1 MSKIEMLTPDNS
13 AIALIDYQPAMYQGV
28 QSHDRLVPF
37 NNVQVLAK
45 AAKLFSIPTVIT
57 TVAEKSF
64 SGPFMPEVIELFPN
78 HKVID
83 RTSMNSWLDPAFRKA
98 VAATGR
104 KKFVL
109 AGLWTEACVT
119 FPTLD
124 MLKEGYEVYIPADA
138 CGDLSLEA
146 HNRAMDRAV
155 QAGAIPITSFQYV
168 FELQQ
173 DWARTE
179 TYEGVMNILR
189 AHSPYGIQVRFSKW
203 ALGEHHRK
211 RAPKS
216 RNGGPGHEDL
226 PGISRCWRPRWS
238 DLQPVECAVARSAFG
253 RAGGVTRHSRRRA
266 DYSCRQTNVRRV
278 AVTWRLPRGAVRVAH
293 LRDAPGTTPR

>member
-1 MSKIEMLTPDNS
+1 MSKLDMLTPENS

-28 QSHDRLVPF
+28 QSHDRIVVM
-37 NNVQVLAK
+37 NNAQVIAK
-45 AAKLFSIPTVIT
+45 AAKLFKIPTVIT
-57 TVAEKSF
+57 TVAADTF
-64 SGPFMPEVIELFPN
+64 SGPFIPEVLDLFPK
-78 HKVID
+78 HEVID

-109 AGLWTEACVT
+109 GGLWTEGCVD
-119 FPTLD
+119 FAALD
-124 MLKEGYEVYIPADA
+124 MLKEGYEIYIPADA

-173 DWARTE
+173 DWARTD

-189 AHSPYGIQVRFSKW
+189 AHSPYGLQVRFSKW
-203 ALGEHHRK
+203 ALGEHASEAGTK
-211 RAPKS
+211 
-216 RNGGPGHEDL
+216 
-226 PGISRCWRPRWS
+226 
-238 DLQPVECAVARSAFG
+238 AR
-253 RAGGVTRHSRRRA
+253 
-266 DYSCRQTNVRRV
+266 
-278 AVTWRLPRGAVRVAH
+278 
-293 LRDAPGTTPR
+293 

>member
-1 MSKIEMLTPDNS
+1 MSKLEMLTPQNS

-45 AAKLFSIPTVIT
+45 AAKLFKIPTVIS
-57 TVAEKSF
+57 TVAADTF
-64 SGPFMPEVIELFPN
+64 SGHFMPEVIELFPN
-78 HKVID
+78 YKVID

-109 AGLWTEACVT
+109 CGLWTEACVM

-124 MLKEGYEVYIPADA
+124 MLKEGYEIYIPADA

-155 QAGAIPITSFQYV
+155 QAGAVPITTFQYV

-189 AHSPYGIQVRFSKW
+189 EHSPYGIQIRFSKW
-203 ALGEHHRK
+203 ALGEHASEAGAK
-211 RAPKS
+211 
-216 RNGGPGHEDL
+216 
-226 PGISRCWRPRWS
+226 
-238 DLQPVECAVARSAFG
+238 VA
-253 RAGGVTRHSRRRA
+253 
-266 DYSCRQTNVRRV
+266 
-278 AVTWRLPRGAVRVAH
+278 
-293 LRDAPGTTPR
+293 

>member
-1 MSKIEMLTPDNS
+1 MSKIEMLTPENS

-45 AAKLFSIPTVIT
+45 TAKLFKIPTVIS
-57 TVAEKSF
+57 TVAADTF
-64 SGPFMPEVIELFPN
+64 SGPFMPVVIELFPN

-109 AGLWTEACVT
+109 AGLWTEACVM

-124 MLKEGYEVYIPADA
+124 MSKEGYEIYIVADA

-146 HNRAMDRAV
+146 HNRAMERSV
-155 QAGAIPITSFQYV
+155 QAGAVPITSFQYL

-179 TYEGVMNILR
+179 TYEGAMNILR
-189 AHSPYGIQVRFSKW
+189 EHSPYGMQVRFSKW
-203 ALGEHHRK
+203 ALGEHASEAGTK
-211 RAPKS
+211 
-216 RNGGPGHEDL
+216 
-226 PGISRCWRPRWS
+226 
-238 DLQPVECAVARSAFG
+238 VA
-253 RAGGVTRHSRRRA
+253 
-266 DYSCRQTNVRRV
+266 
-278 AVTWRLPRGAVRVAH
+278 
-293 LRDAPGTTPR
+293 

>member
-45 AAKLFSIPTVIT
+45 AAKLFKIPTVIS
-57 TVAEKSF
+57 TVAADSF

-78 HKVID
+78 YKVID
-83 RTSMNSWLDPAFRKA
+83 RTSMNSWLDPNFRKA

-104 KKFVL
+104 KKFVM
-109 AGLWTEACVT
+109 AGLWTEACVM

-124 MLKEGYEVYIPADA
+124 MLREGFEIYIPADA
-138 CGDLSLEA
+138 CGDISPEA

-155 QAGAIPITSFQYV
+155 QAGAVPITSFQYV

-203 ALGEHHRK
+203 ALGEHASEAGAK
-211 RAPKS
+211 
-216 RNGGPGHEDL
+216 
-226 PGISRCWRPRWS
+226 
-238 DLQPVECAVARSAFG
+238 VA
-253 RAGGVTRHSRRRA
+253 
-266 DYSCRQTNVRRV
+266 
-278 AVTWRLPRGAVRVAH
+278 
-293 LRDAPGTTPR
+293 